1 MSDRSSAHGLQVSNP
16 RLKVEFVAFYVAVP
30 LLIAVLFPPDWM
42 FPALFFFTAVGIA
55 LLRRTPGFSWAEL
68 RYGWRNWR
76 WAEVIGFALAMAA
89 ICSALV
95 MATRPDAAFFLLL
108 NRPEFLVVIWLGYPL
123 LSALPQELLFR
134 TLFYRRYHA
143 ILPDGTALPL
153 LNAGLFAFAHLMYW
167 SWIVTVMTFA
177 GGLLFSWAYRKRGSF
192 FYAVLLHAIAGNIIF
207 AAGLGVFFYSG
218 NVQRPF

>member
-1 MSDRSSAHGLQVSNP
+1 MSGHSVGRGTQASNM
-16 RLKVEFVAFYVAVP
+16 RLKIEFTSFYGAVP
-30 LLIAVLFPPDWM
+30 LLIAALFPPNWM
-42 FPALFFFTAVGIA
+42 FPALFFFTAIGIV
-55 LLRRTPGFSWAEL
+55 LLHRTPGFSWAEL

-76 WAEVIGFALAMAA
+76 WVELTGFTLAMAA
-89 ICSALV
+89 ICSVLV
-95 MATRPDAAFFLLL
+95 VTTRPDAAFFLLL
-108 NRPEFLVVIWLGYPL
+108 NRPEFLAAIWLGYPL
-123 LSALPQELLFR
+123 VSALPQELLFR

-143 ILPDGTALPL
+143 ILPDGVALPL

-167 SWIVTVMTFA
+167 SWVVTVMTFA

-192 FYAVLLHAIAGNIIF
+192 FYAVLLHAVAGNIIF